1 MAETRTDWFF
11 IINPHAGSGKTL
23 SEWASAVRKLDSGRV
38 EYTTVLTDHRFHAT
52 ALAWRAA
59 DEGYRKIVAVGGD
72 GSVHEVFNGILR
84 WCDEKGCDPFEFTI
98 GVIPIGSGNDW
109 IKSLGVPH
117 DMNKVIA
124 LISEGTNAG
133 EDVVKVTGASGKVCW
148 MANIGGAGFD
158 SHVCERVNRQK
169 ERGRRSRMIYF
180 NALRHTLF
188 AAKPICVSVVADGE
202 IVYSGPVYSIGI
214 GNGMYSGGGMVQV
227 PMARMDDG
235 IVDAMIVPK
244 MKISQLIKEIP
255 RLYNK
260 SLEDSDKIIFAHGK
274 VIEIIPLDAASV
286 DIFEI
291 DGEVEGTL
299 PVRIEATGQKIK
311 VVKD

>member
-23 SEWASAVRKLDSGRV
+23 SEWASAVRKLDAGKV

-72 GSVHEVFNGILR
+72 GSVHEVFNGVLR

-117 DMNKVIA
+117 DMSKVIA
-124 LISEGTNAG
+124 LIAEGTNAG
-133 EDVVKVTGASGKVCW
+133 EDVVKLTGASDKVCW
-148 MANIGGAGFD
+148 MANIGGVGFD

-169 ERGRRSRMIYF
+169 ERGRRSKMIYF
-180 NALRHTLF
+180 NALRHTLSF
-188 AAKPICVSVVADGE
+188 AKAINVSVVADGE
-202 IVYSGPVYSIGI
+202 TVYSGPVYSIGL

-227 PMARMDDG
+227 PMADMDDG

-244 MKISQLIKEIP
+244 LKLRYLLKELP

-260 SLEDSDKIIFAHGK
+260 TLGDSEKCLFAHGK

-286 DIFEI
+286 DIFEV
-291 DGEVEGTL
+291 DGEIEGTL
-299 PVRIEATGQKIK
+299 PLRIEATGQKIK